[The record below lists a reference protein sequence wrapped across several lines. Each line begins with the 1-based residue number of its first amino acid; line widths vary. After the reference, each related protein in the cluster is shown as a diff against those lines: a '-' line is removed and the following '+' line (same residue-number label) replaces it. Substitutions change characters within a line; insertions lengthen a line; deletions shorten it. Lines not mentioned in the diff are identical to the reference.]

1 MSTKRITNKILFE
14 SPSILSNEEEEI
26 KKSDFDFDKKL
37 GDGAFGNVWKV
48 RHRHTKE
55 TYALKQV
62 AKEKVVKMQAQ
73 FCREVYIMY
82 NLNHSNIAKLY
93 NHFEDEKYFYL
104 IMEICEGG
112 NLFQRLHKQKQFME
126 FEAGQYFYE
135 VLMAVEY
142 LHSHVP
148 AIIHR
153 DIKPENILLDKNGHV
168 KLTDFGWSN
177 YYTNENEP
185 RTTVCGTPEY
195 LPPEMVEQ
203 KAHDTSADVWCLG
216 VLLYE
221 MLVGHTPFRSQ
232 AKQNMLLNISK
243 CKPKFPLSFPS
254 QAKDLISKILVRKTH
269 KRLGISEIL
278 EHPWV
283 ISIAEMIKTVPSK
296 ISSIPLPQY
305 HGNYNIENI
314 PVEFKCY
321 KVIGQAKKVLSL
333 NTNILQ
339 TSEQIALA
347 STRRTIEKA
356 SSSSSN
362 ISNLTLSDSELGMS
376 DSELSKDLIEDLA
389 FRESLRIIQ
398 GEITGK
404 NAYSKLAQNE
414 LDTKDRLIK
423 EMTSKITELQG
434 KICQKTQEKSSAH
447 ARLECLKSQIN
458 EANEKMSHIFTAVEA
473 EPMVN
478 KIHELKQKFLSKC
491 RAAEILKKK
500 SASIENTQKTISN
513 LIINK
518 EQELI
523 NLRNDL
529 ESLRNTNKNDQD
541 KEKIMLLEI
550 NKQVLDSQIHS
561 NYAVTKDII
570 ETMQREMEKKIS
582 SILDNELA
590 HNVDKISI
598 LLTET
603 KDKCQGFEHKE
614 NELKKYYLARKD
626 MILKE
631 FRDKKDKFYNE
642 LRLEKEKKQKNV
654 MEKFRNDK
662 EMMIMEV
669 QIEKINESKSFL
681 NMQEYEDARETY
693 EVKDKQELKKYKLKY
708 YEKVKKLRSKHF
720 DYKDKRRKNFKALNM
735 KIQECERLKNE
746 VSL

>member
-55 TYALKQV
+55 SYALKQV

-82 NLNHSNIAKLY
+82 NLNHPNIAKLY

-177 YYTNENEP
+177 YYINENEP

-232 AKQNMLLNISK
+232 AKQNMLSNISK

-254 QAKDLISKILVRKTH
+254 QAKDLISKILVKKTH
-269 KRLGISEIL
+269 KRLDISEIL
-278 EHPWV
+278 EHPWI
-283 ISIAEMIKTVPSK
+283 ISIAEMIKAVPSK
-296 ISSIPLPQY
+296 ISSIPIPQY
-305 HGNYNIENI
+305 HENT

-333 NTNILQ
+333 NTNIIQ

-362 ISNLTLSDSELGMS
+362 ISNLTLSDSEIGMS
-376 DSELSKDLIEDLA
+376 DSELSKDLIEDIA
-389 FRESLRIIQ
+389 CRESLRIIK
-398 GEITGK
+398 GEITSK
-404 NAYSKLAQNE
+404 TANSKLVQNE
-414 LDTKDRLIK
+414 LDTKDKLIK
-423 EMTSKITELQG
+423 DFTSKIIELQN
-434 KICQKTQEKSSAH
+434 KITQKTQEKSSLNTY
-447 ARLECLKSQIN
+447 LESLKSQII
-458 EANEKMSHIFTAVEA
+458 ETNEKISQIFTSVEA
-473 EPMVN
+473 EPMVS

-500 SASIENTQKTISN
+500 ISASIENTQKIASN
-513 LIINK
+513 QITK

-523 NLRNDL
+523 NLKNYLD
-529 ESLRNTNKNDQD
+529 SLSFSNKNDQER
-541 KEKIMLLEI
+541 EKIMILEI
-550 NKQVLDSQIHS
+550 NKQVLHNQIHS
-561 NYAVTKDII
+561 NYDITKDAI
-570 ETMQREMEKKIS
+570 ESMKKEIEKEIS
-582 SILDNELA
+582 SILDNDLA
-590 HNVDKISI
+590 HNVDKISNFI
-598 LLTET
+598 TET
-603 KDKCQGFEHKE
+603 KNKCQGFEIKE
-614 NELKKYYLARKD
+614 IELEKDFLARKD
-626 MILKE
+626 MILKI
-631 FRDKKDKFYNE
+631 FRDKKDMFYTE
-642 LRLEKEKKQKNV
+642 LRLEKENKQKNV
-654 MEKFRNDK
+654 VEKFRNDK
-662 EMMIMEV
+662 KIIIMEM
-669 QIEKINESKSFL
+669 QIEKINENKSCL
-681 NMQEYEDARETY
+681 NVQEYENARETY
-693 EVKDKQELKKYKLKY
+693 EELKKYKLKY

-720 DYKDKRRKNFKALNM
+720 DFKVKKRKNFKVLNA

>member
-1 MSTKRITNKILFE
+1 MSIKRITNKILFE

-55 TYALKQV
+55 SYALKQV

-82 NLNHSNIAKLY
+82 NLNHPNIAKLY

-112 NLFQRLHKQKQFME
+112 NLFQRLHKQQQFME

-153 DIKPENILLDKNGHV
+153 DIKPENILLDNDGHV

-177 YYTNENEP
+177 YYTNEKEP

-203 KAHDTSADVWCLG
+203 KAHDTSADIWCLG

-254 QAKDLISKILVRKTH
+254 QAKDLISKILVKNTH
-269 KRLGISEIL
+269 KRLGICEIL

-283 ISIAEMIKTVPSK
+283 MSISKMIKAVPNK
-296 ISSIPLPQY
+296 ISSIPLPKY
-305 HGNYNIENI
+305 HGDYNIENI
-314 PVEFKCY
+314 PIEFKYY

-362 ISNLTLSDSELGMS
+362 ISNLTLSDSEMGMS
-376 DSELSKDLIEDLA
+376 ESELSKDIIEDLA
-389 FRESLRIIQ
+389 CRESLRMIQ
-398 GEITGK
+398 GEITSK
-404 NAYSKLAQNE
+404 NENLKQAQNE
-414 LDTKDRLIK
+414 LDKTDKLIK
-423 EMTSKITELQG
+423 DLTRKITELQG
-434 KICQKTQEKSSAH
+434 KISQKTQEKSSIH
-447 ARLECLKSQIN
+447 ARVECLKSQII
-458 EANEKMSHIFTAVEA
+458 EANEKTSHIFTAVEA
-473 EPMVN
+473 EPMII

-491 RAAEILKKK
+491 RAIEILKKK
-500 SASIENTQKTISN
+500 SASIENTQKITSN
-513 LIINK
+513 LIISK
-518 EQELI
+518 EQEFTDA
-523 NLRNDL
+523 RNDL
-529 ESLRNTNKNDQD
+529 ENLRNNNKNEQE

-550 NKQVLDSQIHS
+550 NKQVLYNQIHS
-561 NYAVTKDII
+561 NYGVSKDII
-570 ETMQREMEKKIS
+570 ESMKREIEKKINL
-582 SILDNELA
+582 ILDNELA
-590 HNVDKISI
+590 HNVDKISN
-598 LLTET
+598 LLIEI
-603 KDKCQGFEHKE
+603 KEKCKGFEYKE
-614 NELKKYYLARKD
+614 NELKKQFLARKD

-631 FRDKKDKFYNE
+631 FRDKKDKFYTE
-642 LRLEKEKKQKNV
+642 LRIRKENKQKNV

-669 QIEKINESKSFL
+669 QIEKINESKSFI
-681 NMQEYEDARETY
+681 NIEEYEDARETY
-693 EVKDKQELKKYKLKY
+693 EELKKYKLKY

-720 DYKDKRRKNFKALNM
+720 DYKDKRRKNFKALNAIM
-735 KIQECERLKNE
+735 QVCERLKNE